1 VSLTPAVA
9 AILKN
14 YDAENP
20 GTRAKLVQMLN
31 HGRLAGTGKMVILP
45 VDQGFE
51 HGPARSFAP
60 NPVGYDPLYHWQLAI
75 DAGLN
80 AFAAPIGLLSAGASR
95 FAGQIPTILKVN
107 SSNSHALNADQAL
120 TGSVEDALRLGCAGV
135 GYTLYPGSEQQ
146 FDMHEKLRQLTKTR
160 GMRVWPWSCGATPRR
175 RAEQGGGDA
184 LDVIAYAAH
193 IAALMGAHIIK

>member
-1 VSLTPAVA
+1 MSLSPAVS
-9 AILKN
+9 AILEN
-14 YDAENP
+14 YDSENP

-80 AFAAPIGLLSAGASR
+80 AFAAPIGLLSAGAGR

-107 SSNSHALNADQAL
+107 SSNSHALNAYQAL
-120 TGSVEDALRLGCAGV
+120 TGSV
-135 GYTLYPGSEQQ
+135 
-146 FDMHEKLRQLTKTR
+146 
-160 GMRVWPWSCGATPRR
+160 
-175 RAEQGGGDA
+175 
-184 LDVIAYAAH
+184 
-193 IAALMGAHIIK
+193 